1 MMVVLNA
8 KDGKILANVPLAGGS
23 DGAVFNPATMEAFS
37 THGNGTLTVVKEKNP
52 TEFEVEQNLQT
63 MDGART
69 ITLDTKTDHILT
81 MSQERGPAPANPQP
95 GGRGG
100 RAPAIPGSFTIVM
113 VGK

>member
-1 MMVVLNA
+1 MMVVLSA
-8 KDGKILANVPLAGGS
+8 TDGKILANLPLGGGS
-23 DGAVFNPATMEAFS
+23 DGAVFNPDTGEAFS
-37 THGNGTLTVVKEKNP
+37 PRGNGTLTVVKEKSP
-52 TEFEVEQNLQT
+52 TEFEVEQNLET

-69 ITLDTKTDHILT
+69 VRLDTKTGHILT

-100 RAPAIPGSFTIVM
+100 RGPAIPGSFTIVM